1 MKRQFLTLAIAI
13 IACSSFAQKKKQ
25 NPISPYEKKVNALQ
39 KYEGYFDF
47 YWDENEGKIWIEVSK
62 INEEFLYVNSLSAG
76 VGSNDIGLDRGQL
89 GNTRVVKFIKSGP
102 KLLLIQ
108 PNYEYRAESENEDE
122 KKSVEEAFAQSVLWG
137 FKIEM
142 EATDKFLVDATN
154 FFMRDAHGVANRL
167 KGRKQ
172 GNFSLDKSK
181 SAIYMPSTKNFP
193 QNSEFEAML
202 TFSGRGTGQYVYQ
215 VVPTPDHI
223 TVRQH
228 HSFIKLPDDGY
239 QPRVFSPNAGYFGMA
254 YMDYATPIQENI
266 RKRFIN
272 RHRLEKKNPSAA
284 KSEAVKP
291 IVYYL
296 DRGAP
301 EPIRSALMEGASWW
315 NQAFEAA
322 GYKNAFQV
330 KLLPEGV
337 DPLDVRYNV
346 IQWVHRATRGWSYGM
361 SVTDP
366 RTGEIIKGHVS
377 LGSLRVRQDFLIAEG
392 IIGPYENGKP
402 VSEDMLK
409 LALARLRQLS
419 AHEVGHT
426 LGLAHN
432 FAASVNDRAS
442 VMDYP
447 HPFIRIDSAGNVDIK
462 NAYDDKIG
470 GWDKTAIAYGY
481 QQFPKGE
488 NEQKSLSK
496 ILVEARQNGL
506 LFISDQDARP
516 IGGAHPYAHL
526 WDNGANAADELQ
538 RLLAL
543 RKTSLERFSARTI
556 KPGSP
561 MATLEEVLVP
571 VYFMHRYQLEAA
583 VKLIGGLNYT
593 YAERN
598 DGQLSTEMI
607 PAIEQNKAIYTIIN
621 TLKPEH
627 LIIPE
632 HVLELIPPR
641 PLGYG
646 SGRENLDGKTGPTV
660 DPLGA
665 AESLI
670 STTLTML
677 LHPQRAARL
686 IEYNARNKSLPGFHT
701 LLDDLIN
708 KTIKSRVGSGLEGE
722 VQRLVNSMVISQL
735 IKLGKDA
742 RSSFQ
747 TKSLC
752 YLKLTQ
758 IERWLTRQIS
768 ITQDVNQLA
777 YLTLSKANIKKYQDN
792 LALSTPNTSRIPD
805 GSPIGQDFKLQH
817 QFILCD
823 F

>member
-1 MKRQFLTLAIAI
+1 MRRQLLTIFLCLLTL
-13 IACSSFAQKKKQ
+13 FVFGQRKKQ
-25 NPISPYEKKVNALQ
+25 TPISAFDQKVKSMEKLTGFFNC
-39 KYEGYFDF
+39 
-47 YWDENEGKIWIEVSK
+47 YWDEKEGKLWLEVNK
-62 INEEFLYVNSLSAG
+62 IDEEFLYVNALAAG

-108 PNYEYRAESENEDE
+108 PNYDYRAESDNSDE
-122 KKSVEEAFAQSVLWG
+122 KKSVAEAFAQSVLWG
-137 FKIEM
+137 FKIDISEKGR
-142 EATDKFLVDATN
+142 TLVDATG
-154 FFMRDAHGVANRL
+154 FLMRDAHGVVTRL
-167 KGRKQ
+167 QRTKQ
-172 GNFSLDKSK
+172 GNYSLDKSK
-181 SAIYMPSTKNFP
+181 SAVYMPATKNFP
-193 QNSEFEAML
+193 KNTELEALL
-202 TFSGRGTGQYVYQ
+202 TFSGKGTGRYVNQ
-215 VVPTPDHI
+215 VVPSPDHI

-228 HSFIKLPDDGY
+228 HSFIALPDDEY
-239 QPRVFSPNAGYFGMA
+239 KPRHFSPNAGFFGIS
-254 YMDYATPIQENI
+254 YLDYASPIQENI
-266 RKRFIN
+266 KKRFIS
-272 RHRLEKKNPSAA
+272 RHRLHKKNPGAE
-284 KSEAVKP
+284 KSEAIEP
-291 IVYYL
+291 IIYYL

-346 IQWVHRATRGWSYGM
+346 IQWVHRSTRGWSYGM

-377 LGSLRVRQDFLIAEG
+377 LGSLRVRQDYLIAEG

-432 FAASVNDRAS
+432 FAASVNNRAS

-447 HPFIRIDSAGNVDIK
+447 HPMITIDSLGNVDI
-462 NAYDDKIG
+462 NSAYDNKIG
-470 GWDKTAIAYGY
+470 DWDKVAIAYGY
-481 QQFPKGE
+481 QDFAKNT
-488 NEQKSLSK
+488 NEKEALNA
-496 ILVEARQNGL
+496 ILVNGRQNGL

-526 WDNGANAADELQ
+526 WDNGPNAADEL
-538 RLLAL
+538 RRILAL
-543 RKTSLERFSARTI
+543 RKVTIERFSARNI
-556 KPGSP
+556 KPGMP

-607 PAIEQNKAIYTIIN
+607 PTIEQKKAIYAVIN
-621 TLKPEH
+621 ALSTENL
-627 LIIPE
+627 LIPE

-641 PLGYG
+641 PLGYQR
-646 SGRENLDGKTGPTV
+646 GRENLDGKTGPTI

-665 AESLI
+665 AESII
-670 STTLTML
+670 STTLNML

-686 IEYNARNKSLPGFHT
+686 IEYNSRNNSLPGFHNV
-701 LLDDLIN
+701 LDDLIN
-708 KTIKSRVGSGLEGE
+708 KTIKARSKNGLEGE
-722 VQRLVNSMVISQL
+722 IQRLVNAMVITEL
-735 IKLGKDA
+735 INLGKHPRA
-742 RSSFQ
+742 SFQ

-752 YLKLTQ
+752 YLKLDE
-758 IERWLTRQIS
+758 INKWISRQINS
-768 ITQDVNQLA
+768 SQDVKQLA
-777 YLTLSKANIKKYQDN
+777 YLKLSQANIKKYQDN
-792 LALSTPNTSRIPD
+792 LDLLTPRNTRIPD
-805 GSPIGQDFKLQH
+805 GSPIGHNLELNM
-817 QFILCD
+817 IPLLCD